1 MDLGATHCS
10 KLKPNCDFCPVKS
23 SCHSSFKEVPKS
35 VSSRRAIQK
44 PIVKLNFIL
53 PHTKNEILMHKK
65 QAPEYWESLW
75 IPVDGNEVKIK
86 INQKF
91 SKINVN
97 HPLSHLNLDIKIKTF
112 EIDKKYDLESN
123 LEYKWIK
130 KDKVNEYAMPTPIKK
145 VVSTL

>member
-1 MDLGATHCS
+1 
-10 KLKPNCDFCPVKS
+10 
-23 SCHSSFKEVPKS
+23 
-35 VSSRRAIQK
+35 
-44 PIVKLNFIL
+44 
-53 PHTKNEILMHKK
+53 MHKK

-86 INQKF
+86 TNQKF

-112 EIDKKYDLESN
+112 EIDEKYDLESN